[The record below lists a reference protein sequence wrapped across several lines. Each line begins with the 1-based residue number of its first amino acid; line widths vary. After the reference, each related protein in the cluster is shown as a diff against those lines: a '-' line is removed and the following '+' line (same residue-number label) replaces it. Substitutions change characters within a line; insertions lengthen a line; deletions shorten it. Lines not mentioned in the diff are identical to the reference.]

1 MKKIHRLVPYIIVA
15 AAMAACAK
23 ASVESANEA
32 NKRYL
37 DAWISINYPEL
48 TPQWKGQQDP
58 DGLYI
63 IPSETQEGTGAEVT
77 NNGYAIVSYT
87 TTDLEGN
94 YTAYTDTET
103 AMQMGAYDST
113 YYYGPQVWLTMDGTI
128 PAGVQDAIVGMKVG
142 GSKKIIVPSW
152 LMTYSTYATAKEYL
166 NTSSSYSNTIYDFQV
181 EDFTE
186 DINEWQIEKIKKHIN
201 DAYGGI
207 ESFNQ
212 NVRVD
217 STGFYFKSLEQ
228 QNAEPVAF
236 KSDTTIYINYTGR
249 LLNGLMFDTNV
260 ERTAKD
266 NGLYSETRTYE
277 PVKIQWGDAYTDITM
292 EGSSVVNGFAMALW
306 NLNDLGDSGKM
317 DKGIGIFYSPLGYG
331 TSGSGSSI
339 PAYAPLVF
347 EIEIVPAPEE

>member
-1 MKKIHRLVPYIIVA
+1 MKKIHRLIPYIIVA
-15 AAMAACAK
+15 AAIAACAK
-23 ASVESANEA
+23 ASTESANEA

-37 DAWISINYPEL
+37 DAWISINHPGL
-48 TPQWKGQQDP
+48 NAQWNGKEDP

-63 IPSETQEGTGAEVT
+63 IPGETREGTGAEIT
-77 NNGYAIVSYT
+77 DNGYAIVSYT

-94 YTAYTDTET
+94 FTAYTDAVT
-103 AMQMGAYDST
+103 AQQMGTYDST

-142 GSKKIIVPSW
+142 GRKKIIVPSW
-152 LMTYSTYATAKEYL
+152 LMTYSTYSTAKKYL
-166 NTSSSYSNTIYDFQV
+166 NTSSSYSNTIYDFTV

-186 DINEWQIEKIKKHIN
+186 DINNWQIEKIKERIN
-201 DAYGGI
+201 EAYGGI
-207 ESFNQ
+207 DSFNQ
-212 NVRVD
+212 DIRLD
-217 STGFYFKSLEQ
+217 TTGFYFKSLAQ

-236 KSDTTIYINYTGR
+236 ESDTTIYINYTGR

-266 NGLYSETRTYE
+266 NGLYSEGKTYG
-277 PVKIQWGDAYTDITM
+277 PVKIQWGESFSDITM
-292 EGSSVVNGFAMALW
+292 DGSSVISGFAMALW
-306 NLNDLGDSGKM
+306 NLNDLGDGGKM
-317 DKGIGIFYSPLGYG
+317 DKGIGIFYSPLGYS

-347 EIEIVPAPEE
+347 EIEIVPAPEK

>member
-1 MKKIHRLVPYIIVA
+1 MKKIHRLIPYIIVVVA
-15 AAMAACAK
+15 IAACAK
-23 ASVESANEA
+23 ASTESANEA

-48 TPQWKGQQDP
+48 TPQWKGQHDP
-58 DGLYI
+58 DGLYVFD
-63 IPSETQEGTGAEVT
+63 SETQEGTGAEVT

-94 YTAYTDTET
+94 FTAYTDAET
-103 AMQMGAYDST
+103 AQQMGTYDST
-113 YYYGPQVWLTMDGTI
+113 YYYGPQVWLTIDGTI
-128 PAGVQDAIVGMKVG
+128 PAGVQDAIVGMKAG

-152 LMTYSTYATAKEYL
+152 LMTYSTYSTANKYL
-166 NTSSSYSNTIYDFQV
+166 NTSSSYSNTIYDFKV

-186 DINEWQIEKIKKHIN
+186 DINEWQIEKIKERIN
-201 DAYGGI
+201 EAYGGI
-207 ESFNQ
+207 DSFNQ
-212 NVRVD
+212 DIRLD
-217 STGFYFKSLEQ
+217 TTGFYFKSLAQ

-236 KSDTTIYINYTGR
+236 DSDTTIYINYTGR

-266 NGLYSETRTYE
+266 NGLYSEDKTYG
-277 PVKIQWGDAYTDITM
+277 PVKIQWGESFSDITM
-292 EGSSVVNGFAMALW
+292 DGSSVISGFAMALW
-306 NLNDLGDSGKM
+306 NLNDLGDGGKM
-317 DKGIGIFYSPLGYG
+317 DKGIGIFYSPLGYS

-339 PAYAPLVF
+339 PAYAPLIF

>member
-1 MKKIHRLVPYIIVA
+1 MKKIHRLIPYIIVVA
-15 AAMAACAK
+15 AIAACAK
-23 ASVESANEA
+23 ASTESANEA

-58 DGLYI
+58 DGLYVFD
-63 IPSETQEGTGAEVT
+63 SETQEGAGVEVT

-87 TTDLEGN
+87 ITDLEGN
-94 YTAYTDTET
+94 ITSYTDAET
-103 AMQMGAYDST
+103 ARQMGTYDST
-113 YYYGPQVWLTMDGTI
+113 YYYGPQVWLTIDGTI
-128 PAGVQDAIVGMKVG
+128 PAGVQDAIVGMKAG

-152 LMTYSTYATAKEYL
+152 LMTYSTYSTAQKYL
-166 NTSSSYSNTIYDFQV
+166 NTSSSYSNTVYDFKV

-186 DINEWQIEKIKKHIN
+186 DINEWQIEKIKARIN
-201 DAYGGI
+201 EVYGGI
-207 ESFNQ
+207 DSFNQ
-212 NVRVD
+212 DIRLD
-217 STGFYFKSLEQ
+217 TTGFYFKSLAQ

-236 KSDTTIYINYTGR
+236 ESDTTIYINYTGR

-266 NGLYSETRTYE
+266 NGLYSEGKTYG
-277 PVKIQWGDAYTDITM
+277 PVKIQWGENFSDITM
-292 EGSSVVNGFAMALW
+292 DGSSVISGFAMALW
-306 NLNDLGDSGKM
+306 NLNDLGDGGKM
-317 DKGIGIFYSPLGYG
+317 DKGIGIFYSPLGYS

-347 EIEIVPAPEE
+347 EIEIVPAPEK

>member
-1 MKKIHRLVPYIIVA
+1 MKKIHRLIPYIIVVVA
-15 AAMAACAK
+15 IAACAK
-23 ASVESANEA
+23 ASTESANEA

-48 TPQWKGQQDP
+48 TPQWKGQHDP

-63 IPSETQEGTGAEVT
+63 FDSETQEGTGAEVT

-94 YTAYTDTET
+94 FTAYTDAET
-103 AMQMGAYDST
+103 AQQMGTYDST
-113 YYYGPQVWLTMDGTI
+113 YYYGPQVWLTIDGTI
-128 PAGVQDAIVGMKVG
+128 PAGVQDAIVGMKAG

-152 LMTYSTYATAKEYL
+152 LMTYSTYSTAKEYL
-166 NTSSSYSNTIYDFQV
+166 NTSSSYSNTVYDFKV

-186 DINEWQIEKIKKHIN
+186 DINKWQIEKIKERIN
-201 DAYGGI
+201 EAYGGI
-207 ESFNQ
+207 DSFNQ
-212 NVRVD
+212 DIRLD
-217 STGFYFKSLEQ
+217 TTGFYFKSLAQ

-236 KSDTTIYINYTGR
+236 ESDTTIYINYTGR

-266 NGLYSETRTYE
+266 NGLYSEDKTYG
-277 PVKIQWGDAYTDITM
+277 PVKIQWGESFSDITM
-292 EGSSVVNGFAMALW
+292 DGSSVISGFAMALW
-306 NLNDLGDSGKM
+306 NLNDLGDGGKM
-317 DKGIGIFYSPLGYG
+317 DKGIGIFYSPLGYS

-339 PAYAPLVF
+339 PAYAPLIF

>member
-1 MKKIHRLVPYIIVA
+1 MKKIHRLVPYIIVT

-152 LMTYSTYATAKEYL
+152 LMTYSTYSTAKEYL
-166 NTSSSYSNTIYDFQV
+166 NTSSSYSNTVYDFKV

>member
-1 MKKIHRLVPYIIVA
+1 MKKTHRLIPYIIIVA
-15 AAMAACAK
+15 AIAACAK
-23 ASVESANEA
+23 ASTESANEA

-37 DAWISINYPEL
+37 DAWISINHPGL
-48 TPQWKGQQDP
+48 NAQWNGKEDP

-63 IPSETQEGTGAEVT
+63 IPGETREGTGAEIT
-77 NNGYAIVSYT
+77 DNGYAIVSYT

-94 YTAYTDTET
+94 FTAYTDAVT
-103 AMQMGAYDST
+103 AQQMGTYDST

-142 GSKKIIVPSW
+142 GRKKIIVPSW
-152 LMTYSTYATAKEYL
+152 LMTYSTYSTAKKYL
-166 NTSSSYSNTIYDFQV
+166 NTSSSYSNTIYDFTV

-186 DINEWQIEKIKKHIN
+186 DINNWQIEKIKERIN
-201 DAYGGI
+201 EAYGGI
-207 ESFNQ
+207 DSFNQ
-212 NVRVD
+212 DIRLD
-217 STGFYFKSLEQ
+217 TTGFYFKSLAQ

-249 LLNGLMFDTNV
+249 LLNGRMFDTNV
-260 ERTAKD
+260 ERIAKD
-266 NGLYSETRTYE
+266 NGLYTETRDYG
-277 PVKIQWGDAYTDITM
+277 PVKIQWGDNVSGITM
-292 EGSSVVNGFAMALW
+292 NGSSVVSGFAMALW
-306 NLNDLGDSGKM
+306 NLNNLGDSGEM

-331 TSGSGSSI
+331 TTGSGSSI

>member
-1 MKKIHRLVPYIIVA
+1 M
-15 AAMAACAK
+15 
-23 ASVESANEA
+23 
-32 NKRYL
+32 
-37 DAWISINYPEL
+37 
-48 TPQWKGQQDP
+48 
-58 DGLYI
+58 
-63 IPSETQEGTGAEVT
+63 
-77 NNGYAIVSYT
+77 SYT

-94 YTAYTDTET
+94 FTAYTDAVT
-103 AMQMGAYDST
+103 AQQMGTYDST

-142 GSKKIIVPSW
+142 GRKKIIVPSW
-152 LMTYSTYATAKEYL
+152 LMTYSTYSTAKEYL
-166 NTSSSYSNTIYDFQV
+166 NTSSSYSNTVYDFKV

-186 DINEWQIEKIKKHIN
+186 DINKWQIEKIKKHIN

>member
-1 MKKIHRLVPYIIVA
+1 MKKIHRLIPYIIIA
-15 AAMAACAK
+15 AAIAACAK
-23 ASVESANEA
+23 ASTESANEA
-32 NKRYL
+32 NKRHL
-37 DAWISINYPEL
+37 DAWISIKYPGL
-48 TPQWKGQQDP
+48 TPQWKGQEDP
-58 DGLYI
+58 DGLYV
-63 IPSETQEGTGAEVT
+63 IPSETKAGTGVEVT
-77 NNGYAIVSYT
+77 NNGYAIVTYT

-94 YTAYTDTET
+94 ITAYTDAET
-103 AMQMGAYDST
+103 ALQMGTYDST
-113 YYYGPQVWLTMDGTI
+113 YYYGPEVWLTKDSTI
-128 PAGVQDAIVGMKVG
+128 PAGVQDAIVGMKAG

-152 LMTYSTYATAKEYL
+152 LMTYSTYSSAKEYL
-166 NTSSSYSNTIYDFQV
+166 NTSSTYANTIYSFTV

-186 DINEWQIEKIKKHIN
+186 DINEWQIEKIKGRIN
-201 DAYGGI
+201 EYYGGI

-212 NVRVD
+212 DIRLD
-217 STGFYFKSLEQ
+217 TTGFYFKSLEQ

-249 LLNGLMFDTNV
+249 LLNGRMFDTNV

-266 NGLYSETRTYE
+266 NGLYSEGRTYG
-277 PVKIQWGDAYTDITM
+277 PVKIQWGESVSDITM
-292 EGSSVVNGFAMALW
+292 NGSSVVSGFAMALW

-331 TSGSGSSI
+331 TSSSGYSI

>member
-1 MKKIHRLVPYIIVA
+1 MKKIHRLIPYIIVA

-152 LMTYSTYATAKEYL
+152 LMTYSTYSTAKEYL
-166 NTSSSYSNTIYDFQV
+166 NTSSSYSNTVYDFKV

-339 PAYAPLVF
+339 PPYAPLVF